1 MKKKRPQRT
10 GSWLTRFFKSEDKRS
25 KRGDKRPA
33 RQAAPPPPPS
43 EPLSPRQKAVAEIRQ
58 LAAIGRKDPER
69 LAMLLTNMLGQ
80 AREGR
85 RRDEEK
91 YRALIE
97 EIARRDGERA

>member
-25 KRGDKRPA
+25 KRREKRPA
-33 RQAAPPPPPS
+33 RQAAAPPPS

-69 LAMLLTNMLGQ
+69 LAMLLTNMLGE